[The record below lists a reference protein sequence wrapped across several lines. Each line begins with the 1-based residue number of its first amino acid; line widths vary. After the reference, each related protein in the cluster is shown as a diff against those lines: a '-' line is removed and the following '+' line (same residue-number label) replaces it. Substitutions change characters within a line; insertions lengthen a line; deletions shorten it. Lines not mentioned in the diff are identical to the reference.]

1 MDEEDE
7 LIEQQLREAQARIA
21 QLKAQVAKERKMR
34 LKLKKK
40 GASPASKPDDGM
52 RPSASAPALGKAPVV
67 DNDEE
72 KQRQNIRAAIS
83 SAEKIASSKSDDAG
97 SKRGGP
103 ATTVGVSA
111 SQPALN
117 RAPDV
122 VSTPKSRPS
131 TSTGSKRRRK
141 KKHGGGGARPKTASP
156 GSSRRTLSPVKFRPS
171 KKHVEQA
178 QNMSLKRL
186 KELLSDGH

>member
-52 RPSASAPALGKAPVV
+52 RPLRPHQPQATPVV

-97 SKRGGP
+97 GKRGGP

-117 RAPDV
+117 RAPGV
-122 VSTPKSRPS
+122 ASTPKSRPS

-141 KKHGGGGARPKTASP
+141 KKHGAGARPKTASP

-171 KKHVEQA
+171 KNTWSRRKTCRSSTQRA
-178 QNMSLKRL
+178 TL
-186 KELLSDGH
+186 